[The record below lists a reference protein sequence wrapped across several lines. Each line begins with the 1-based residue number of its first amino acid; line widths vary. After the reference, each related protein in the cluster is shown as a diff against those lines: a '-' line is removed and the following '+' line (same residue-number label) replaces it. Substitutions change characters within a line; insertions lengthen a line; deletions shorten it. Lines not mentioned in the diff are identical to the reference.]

1 MNKIRN
7 SLISGQVPS
16 VAQMEP
22 GDIGINNADG
32 TIYILRQ
39 TNGVSSV
46 VQLSGLTSFNTRTG
60 AIVLNS
66 GDVIAALGYTPISP
80 VSPIFTGTPTAP
92 TATPGANTTQLA
104 TTAFVS
110 NAIGSIVVPTVTTLQ
125 SLTDVSVVD
134 GAGIDGQ
141 VLSYSA
147 SSNAWKALQLSKVAK
162 TGLYTDLIGA
172 PSNLVTSFNTRTG
185 AITLTSND
193 VITALGFTPASVNS
207 SGVIIGTQFRA
218 SEGGTGVPNTE
229 FTAGYTFTNDG
240 YHDTGMYSPGDGNI
254 KFYANAVDAL
264 DIVNTAIT
272 LNLPTTVGST
282 LTITG
287 VATAPTPTAGD
298 NTTKVATTAFVTSA
312 VSTAIA
318 AAATGV
324 VSFNTRTG
332 AVTLTAA
339 DVNTALGYT
348 AANAATT
355 APLASPTFTGTPAAP
370 TATAGTSTTQV
381 ATTAFVASAITA
393 NALAN
398 PGVATFNTRSGSVV
412 LTAADV
418 TGVGG
423 ALLASPTFTGTPA
436 GPTASAGTV
445 TTQLATTAFV
455 ASAIASTVTVS
466 SFNTRTGA
474 VVLSAS
480 DVNTA
485 LGYVPLSPAA
495 KYYDVSGGA
504 VGAITANQ
512 LLAQYVGGRTVTFP
526 ANFAGSNG
534 YAATAP
540 TASCTFTVA
549 VSGTTVGTMV
559 FAAGSHTATFTTV
572 SGSGFTMVP
581 GNVMTITAPVSVD
594 TTLATVSC
602 ILLGVAA

>member
-16 VAQMEP
+16 VAQMGP

-110 NAIGSIVVPTVTTLQ
+110 NAISSIVVPTVTTLQ

-162 TGLYTDLIGA
+162 TGLYTDLIGEPTA
-172 PSNLVTSFNTRTG
+172 LVSSFNTRTG
-185 AITLTSND
+185 AITLTSAD
-193 VITALGFTPASVNS
+193 LTGAGGALLVSPTFTGIPAAPTA
-207 SGVIIGTQFRA
+207 
-218 SEGGTGVPNTE
+218 
-229 FTAGYTFTNDG
+229 TAGT
-240 YHDTGMYSPGDGNI
+240 S
-254 KFYANAVDAL
+254 
-264 DIVNTAIT
+264 
-272 LNLPTTVGST
+272 TTQ
-282 LTITG
+282 L
-287 VATAPTPTAGD
+287 
-298 NTTKVATTAFVTSA
+298 ATTAFVSA
-312 VSTAIA
+312 AITAA
-318 AAATGV
+318 NTGV

-332 AVTLTAA
+332 AVVLTAPDISGVGGALLASPTFTGTPTAPTPATSDNSQNIATTAFVNAVVTAATGVISFNTRTGAITLSSA
-339 DVNTALGYT
+339 DVNTALGY
-348 AANAATT
+348 AP

-370 TATAGTSTTQV
+370 TATAGTSTTQL

-398 PGVATFNTRSGSVV
+398 PGVATFNTRSGAVV

-423 ALLASPTFTGTPA
+423 ALLASPTFTGIPA
-436 GPTASAGTV
+436 GPTATAGTS

-455 ASAIASTVTVS
+455 GSAIASTVTVS

-504 VGAITANQ
+504 VGAITTNQ

-540 TASCTFTVA
+540 TASSTFTIA

-572 SGSGFTMVP
+572 SGSGFTIVP
-581 GNVMTITAPVSVD
+581 GNVMTITAPASVD

>member
-110 NAIGSIVVPTVTTLQ
+110 NAISSIVVPTVTTLQ

-162 TGLYTDLIGA
+162 TGLYTDLIGEPTA
-172 PSNLVTSFNTRTG
+172 LVSSFNTRTG
-185 AITLTSND
+185 AITLTSAD
-193 VITALGFTPASVNS
+193 LTGAGGALLVSPTFTGIPAAPTA
-207 SGVIIGTQFRA
+207 
-218 SEGGTGVPNTE
+218 
-229 FTAGYTFTNDG
+229 TAGT
-240 YHDTGMYSPGDGNI
+240 S
-254 KFYANAVDAL
+254 
-264 DIVNTAIT
+264 
-272 LNLPTTVGST
+272 TTQ
-282 LTITG
+282 L
-287 VATAPTPTAGD
+287 
-298 NTTKVATTAFVTSA
+298 ATTAFVSA
-312 VSTAIA
+312 AITAA
-318 AAATGV
+318 NTGV

-332 AVTLTAA
+332 AVVLTAPDISGVGGALLASPTFTGTPTAPTPATSDNSQNIATTAFVNAVVTAATGVISFNTRTGAITLSSA
-339 DVNTALGYT
+339 DVNTALGY
-348 AANAATT
+348 AP

-370 TATAGTSTTQV
+370 TATAGTSTTQL

-398 PGVATFNTRSGSVV
+398 PGVATFNTRSGAVV

-423 ALLASPTFTGTPA
+423 ALLASPTFTGIPA
-436 GPTASAGTV
+436 GPTATAGTS

-455 ASAIASTVTVS
+455 GSAIASTVTVS

-504 VGAITANQ
+504 VGAITTNQ

-540 TASCTFTVA
+540 TASSTFTVA

-572 SGSGFTMVP
+572 SGSGFTIVP
-581 GNVMTITAPVSVD
+581 GNVMTITAAASVD

>member
-1 MNKIRN
+1 
-7 SLISGQVPS
+7 
-16 VAQMEP
+16 MEP

-110 NAIGSIVVPTVTTLQ
+110 NAISSIVVPTVTTLQ

-162 TGLYTDLIGA
+162 TGLYTDLIGEPTA
-172 PSNLVTSFNTRTG
+172 LVSSFNTRTG
-185 AITLTSND
+185 AITLTSAD
-193 VITALGFTPASVNS
+193 LTGAGGALLVSPTFTGIPAAPTA
-207 SGVIIGTQFRA
+207 
-218 SEGGTGVPNTE
+218 
-229 FTAGYTFTNDG
+229 TAGT
-240 YHDTGMYSPGDGNI
+240 S
-254 KFYANAVDAL
+254 
-264 DIVNTAIT
+264 
-272 LNLPTTVGST
+272 TTQ
-282 LTITG
+282 L
-287 VATAPTPTAGD
+287 
-298 NTTKVATTAFVTSA
+298 ATTAFVSA
-312 VSTAIA
+312 AITAA
-318 AAATGV
+318 NTGV

-332 AVTLTAA
+332 AVVLTAPDISGVGGALLASPTFTGTPTAPTPATSDNSQNIATTAFVNAVVTAATGVISFNTRTGAITLSSA
-339 DVNTALGYT
+339 DVNTALGY
-348 AANAATT
+348 AP

-370 TATAGTSTTQV
+370 TATAGTSTTQL

-398 PGVATFNTRSGSVV
+398 PGVATFNTRSGAVV

-423 ALLASPTFTGTPA
+423 ALLASPTFTGIPA
-436 GPTASAGTV
+436 GPTATAGTS

-455 ASAIASTVTVS
+455 GSAIASTVTVS

-504 VGAITANQ
+504 VGAITTNQ

-540 TASCTFTVA
+540 TASSTFTVA

-572 SGSGFTMVP
+572 SGSGFTIVP
-581 GNVMTITAPVSVD
+581 GNVMTITAAASVD

>member
-7 SLISGQVPS
+7 SLISGQIPS

-39 TNGVSSV
+39 INGASSV
-46 VQLSGLTSFNTRTG
+46 IQLSGLTSFNTRTG

-66 GDVIAALGYTPISP
+66 GDVIAALGYTPVSP

-110 NAIGSIVVPTVTTLQ
+110 NAISSIVVPTVTTLQ

-147 SSNAWKALQLSKVAK
+147 SNNAWKAIQLSKVAK
-162 TGLYTDLIGA
+162 TGLYTDLIGEPTA
-172 PSNLVTSFNTRTG
+172 LVTSFNTRTG
-185 AITLTSND
+185 AITLTAPD
-193 VITALGFTPASVNS
+193 ITGAGGALLASPTFTGIPAAP
-207 SGVIIGTQFRA
+207 TA
-218 SEGGTGVPNTE
+218 
-229 FTAGYTFTNDG
+229 TAGT
-240 YHDTGMYSPGDGNI
+240 
-254 KFYANAVDAL
+254 
-264 DIVNTAIT
+264 
-272 LNLPTTVGST
+272 
-282 LTITG
+282 
-287 VATAPTPTAGD
+287 
-298 NTTKVATTAFVTSA
+298 NTTQLATTAFVSAAITAANTGVVSFNTRTGAVVLTAPDISGVGGALLASPTFTGTPTAPTPATSDNSQKLATTAFVNA
-312 VSTAIA
+312 VVT
-318 AAATGV
+318 AATGV

-332 AVTLTAA
+332 AITLTAS

-348 AANAATT
+348 A

-398 PGVATFNTRSGSVV
+398 PGVATFNTRSGAVV
-412 LTAADV
+412 LTADDV

-423 ALLASPTFTGTPA
+423 ALLASPTFTGIPVA
-436 GPTASAGTV
+436 PTATAGTA

-455 ASAIASTVTVS
+455 TSAITANATANPGVTT
-466 SFNTRTGA
+466 FNTRNGA
-474 VVLSAS
+474 VTLTAA
-480 DVNTA
+480 DINAA

-495 KYYDVSGGA
+495 KYYDISGGA
-504 VGAITANQ
+504 PGAITTSE
-512 LLAQYVGGRTVTFP
+512 LIAQNVSGRTVTFP

-549 VSGTTVGTMV
+549 VSGVTVGTMV
-559 FAAGSHTATFTTV
+559 FAAGSHTSTFTTV
-572 SGSGFTMVP
+572 SGSGFTIVP
-581 GNVMTITAPVSVD
+581 GNVMTITAPATAD
-594 TTLATVSC
+594 ATLATVSC
-602 ILLGVAA
+602 VLLGVAA